1 MGEISFSKDSEKII
15 SEALLANITEV
26 EKLAEVIRTSILDLQ
41 ESFDFNIHGALA
53 SRFDNEEEGL
63 KALAADVIAANMD
76 KLQLFADTFEE
87 VDIQMAN
94 QIDQVFLSTSDTVFS
109 ADSQARYNGAAG
121 TGTNG
126 FTQTEGKTYQ
136 RKEA

>member
-41 ESFDFNIHGALA
+41 EGFDFNIHGALA
-53 SRFDNEEEGL
+53 RRFDNEEEGL
-63 KALAADVIAANMD
+63 KAIAADVISANMD

-109 ADSQARYNGAAG
+109 ADSQTRYDGAAG
-121 TGTNG
+121 TRTNG
-126 FTQTEGKTYQ
+126 FTQTAGKSYQ

>member
-87 VDIQMAN
+87 VDIKMAN

-109 ADSQARYNGAAG
+109 ADSQARYNGATG

>member
-41 ESFDFNIHGALA
+41 EGFDFNIHGALA

-63 KALAADVIAANMD
+63 KAIAADVISANMD

-109 ADSQARYNGAAG
+109 ADSQARYDGAAG
-121 TGTNG
+121 TRTNG
-126 FTQTEGKTYQ
+126 FTQTAGKSYQ